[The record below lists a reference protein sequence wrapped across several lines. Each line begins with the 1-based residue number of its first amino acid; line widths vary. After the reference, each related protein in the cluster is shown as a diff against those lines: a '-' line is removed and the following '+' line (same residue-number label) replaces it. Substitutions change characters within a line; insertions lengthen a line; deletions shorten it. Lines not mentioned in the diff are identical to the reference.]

1 MPFLVFEGLDGSGK
15 STLIRG
21 LESQL
26 KTAGHDVLVTREPGG
41 TPLGDELRQLLLR
54 TTHESPHPRTELLL
68 YEASRA
74 EHVEKRIR
82 PALAQGKWVLC
93 DRYEAS
99 SIAFQSAGRDIS
111 AEQVQLLNSFATG
124 NLTPDLTILIDL
136 PVSESLRRMSERE
149 SKTGVAKDRF
159 ELEQTAFHE
168 KVRQS
173 FLLQFEEAKGSAP
186 NRGAWCKIEGTDTP
200 ENCLKTLLGEIQTR
214 FETKLT

>member
-82 PALAQGKWVLC
+82 PALAQGK
-93 DRYEAS
+93 
-99 SIAFQSAGRDIS
+99 
-111 AEQVQLLNSFATG
+111 
-124 NLTPDLTILIDL
+124 
-136 PVSESLRRMSERE
+136 
-149 SKTGVAKDRF
+149 
-159 ELEQTAFHE
+159 
-168 KVRQS
+168 
-173 FLLQFEEAKGSAP
+173 
-186 NRGAWCKIEGTDTP
+186 
-200 ENCLKTLLGEIQTR
+200 
-214 FETKLT
+214 